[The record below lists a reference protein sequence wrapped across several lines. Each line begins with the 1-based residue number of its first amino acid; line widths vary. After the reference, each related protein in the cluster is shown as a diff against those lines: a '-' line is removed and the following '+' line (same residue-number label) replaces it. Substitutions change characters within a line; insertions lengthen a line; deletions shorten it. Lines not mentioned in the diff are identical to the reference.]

1 MNEFSQVKEDLAKES
16 NTQQQQ
22 ELVITS
28 LLKKNGGVLSRKE
41 IDRIAQ
47 LRLELERTCKEM
59 INYRDKMAAT
69 MDEKAKNAR

>member
-59 INYRDKMAAT
+59 INYRDKMAAA